1 MLWNKFRIWSFIN
14 KLLNRFFSFLYFTNV
29 KFRLFEARSCWVFP
43 EESFLECIIFLVR
56 SVRIWITFFLLKWK
70 YFAFNPIWSEYFK
83 TTKDSC
89 NPEIGKHNDPGQGRL
104 VCMHPHIPN
113 KVPKR
118 TDNQR
123 SLEHNEN
130 LLDEFSPKIN
140 RTWIPLE
147 KVILIYPILKKED
160 DDEYR
165 SCCRGEKSIE
175 RNDEGEDDI
184 ECVHGCKVEFWVLQN
199 LV

>member
-1 MLWNKFRIWSFIN
+1 MTLFSFNLIPIRIIHFLVIFLVESFVSFQNFASLFQLQEFLEDPLMLWNKFRIWSFIN

-140 RTWIPLE
+140 RT
-147 KVILIYPILKKED
+147 
-160 DDEYR
+160 
-165 SCCRGEKSIE
+165 
-175 RNDEGEDDI
+175 
-184 ECVHGCKVEFWVLQN
+184 
-199 LV
+199 